1 MSTQMTFPGFDSA
14 ISSPGSGSGPT
25 PCALPVSPTIIRFG
39 LDHALASLSARQA
52 KEKGLLTSGTFGP
65 RFTTSSASAALSA
78 SLASRLQ
85 ARTGLDGSTLYR
97 LTWKSWVTPA
107 GRCLSLLR
115 GSAHRTS
122 GNGFTGWPTPM
133 AGTPA
138 QNGNNAAGNNDSS
151 RKTVWLAGWPTPQ
164 ARDHFPAHTPEY
176 IAAKKAQGHGM
187 ANLND
192 LVMLAGWPTP
202 TTRDHK
208 DGASE
213 GTVPVNALLGRAVW
227 LAGWPTTRQADGE
240 KNVRTLQGAMAEI
253 ERKGCVQDLAQAAAI
268 AGPARLTASGEM
280 LTGLDAGMASGGQL
294 NPAHSRWLMG
304 LPTVWD
310 DCAATVTL
318 SSRNKR
324 RRSSKPIS
332 T

>member
-39 LDHALASLSARQA
+39 LDHARASLSARQA
-52 KEKGLLTSGTFGP
+52 KAKGLLTSGTFGP
-65 RFTTSSASAALSA
+65 HCTTSSASAALSA

-85 ARTGLDGSTLYR
+85 ARTALAGSTLYR
-97 LTWKSWVTPA
+97 LTWKPWTTPA

-115 GSAHRTS
+115 GSAHHTS
-122 GNGFTGWPTPM
+122 GNGFT
-133 AGTPA
+133 
-138 QNGNNAAGNNDSS
+138 
-151 RKTVWLAGWPTPQ
+151 
-164 ARDHFPAHTPEY
+164 
-176 IAAKKAQGHGM
+176 
-187 ANLND
+187 
-192 LVMLAGWPTP
+192 GWPTP

-268 AGPARLTASGEM
+268 TGPARLTASGEM
-280 LTGLDAGMASGGQL
+280 LTGLDAGMDSGGQL

-324 RRSSKPIS
+324 RRSSPHGAK
-332 T
+332 